1 MRLLLISLGMTCL
14 CCAVIFLYFRNRI
27 GKMEQ
32 KVELMF
38 QLIQEYEQNKTQPIQ
53 NHIQY
58 TEPVETKLINVSDDE
73 DSDSDE
79 VSDEESDDEDSGQLN
94 ITETIA
100 SDNITS
106 ISLSGAEIKLS
117 DDLDDISDIEDD
129 TITLEEVDIDVKSVE
144 PVKDETIPD
153 IQDTEDEKPLAKRS
167 VKELKQIAED
177 KGFTNYKGLRKDKL
191 VELLSASQ

>member
-1 MRLLLISLGMTCL
+1 M
-14 CCAVIFLYFRNRI
+14 
-27 GKMEQ
+27 
-32 KVELMF
+32 
-38 QLIQEYEQNKTQPIQ
+38 
-53 NHIQY
+53 
-58 TEPVETKLINVSDDE
+58 
-73 DSDSDE
+73 
-79 VSDEESDDEDSGQLN
+79 
-94 ITETIA
+94 
-100 SDNITS
+100 
-106 ISLSGAEIKLS
+106 SGAEIKLS